1 MDNSLQLKDI
11 AQFWRRRKRIFIIV
25 FSVVLAF
32 FVGLAYILPPVYLSQ
47 ATILVEGQQIPQDF
61 VKSTV
66 TSYVQERL
74 QVINKQI
81 MSRSRLQEI
90 VDELNLYPELRDR
103 YTTEEIL
110 AKMRSDITLEESG
123 ANVINERT
131 GKEGFATITFTIS
144 YEGKNPAQV
153 QKVTSQLASLY
164 LEEDLKA
171 RERLTSNTTAFLEDE
186 LENLKNEIQA
196 YETKI
201 KEFKE
206 ANIGMLP
213 GQNDANLNLYLRFER
228 ELSNIDARI
237 QSLRERK
244 IHLQG
249 QMASVDPLLP
259 IKTQDGTVAMNPR
272 DRLKRYR
279 LEYMSLRSNVS
290 EKHPDLKRLKREIE
304 ELESQIGQTDDSVA
318 KISRLSELQSR
329 LATLSGSYG
338 AKHPDVVKLKK
349 EVELLSKEVDQLVTE
364 KAITE
369 VSEQKPDN
377 PLYISLMTQ
386 LVITDSELNERLQ
399 EKNKIQQYLIDYQ
412 QRIEKAPMVEQ
423 AFNELTIDYQNARNK
438 YNEISDKL
446 MEARVAQGMEETQ
459 RGERFSIIESA
470 QMPEKPYKPNRLGII
485 LLGVVLASAFG
496 LGFSTIQ
503 EYLDNSVK
511 TSDELSALTGV
522 PVFSVITL
530 VETDEEKRARKLRKA
545 ALGAGIFC
553 VILLVWWTIDYFII
567 PSEIVWLQ
575 IQKSF
580 LM

>member
-1 MDNSLQLKDI
+1 MDNNLQLKDI
-11 AQFWRRRKRIFIIV
+11 AQFYRRRKRIFIFV
-25 FSVVLAF
+25 FSMVLAF
-32 FVGLAYILPPVYLSQ
+32 FVGLAYVLPSVYRSQ
-47 ATILVEGQQIPQDF
+47 ATILVEGQQIPKDY

-74 QVINKQI
+74 QVINQQI

-90 VDELNLYPELRDR
+90 VDEFNLYPELRDR
-103 YTTEEIL
+103 YTTEDIL
-110 AKMRSDITLEESG
+110 AKMRTDITLEESG
-123 ANVINERT
+123 ANVVNERT
-131 GKEGFATITFTIS
+131 GKEGYATIAFTIA

-171 RERLTSNTTAFLEDE
+171 REKLTSNTTAFFEDE
-186 LENLKNEIQA
+186 LKSLKDEIQA

-213 GQNDANLNLYLRFER
+213 GQNETNLNLYLKFER
-228 ELSNIDARI
+228 DLSNIDARI

-249 QMASVDPLLP
+249 QMASVDPLQP
-259 IKTQDGTVAMNPR
+259 IKTEDGSVAMNPS

-304 ELESQIGQTDDSVA
+304 ELESQIGRTDDSVA
-318 KISRLSELQSR
+318 KITRLSELQSR

-349 EVELLSKEVDQLVTE
+349 EVELLSNEVDKLVTE

-369 VSEQKPDN
+369 ISEQKPDN
-377 PLYISLMTQ
+377 PLYVSLMTQ

-399 EKNKIQQYLIDYQ
+399 EKTKIQQYLIDYQ

-423 AFNELTIDYQNARNK
+423 AFNELTIDYQNSRSK
-438 YNEISDKL
+438 YNEISNKL
-446 MEARVAQGMEETQ
+446 LEARVAQGMEDTQ

-470 QMPEKPYKPNRLGII
+470 QLPERPYKPNRLAIIFLGI
-485 LLGVVLASAFG
+485 LLASVAGMGVSAVR
-496 LGFSTIQ
+496 
-503 EYLDNSVK
+503 EYMDNSVK

-530 VETDEEKRARKLRKA
+530 VETDEEKRARKIRKVA
-545 ALGAGIFC
+545 WGAGIFC
-553 VILLVWWTIDYFII
+553 VIALVWWTIDFFIV

>member
-1 MDNSLQLKDI
+1 MDNSLNLKDI
-11 AQFWRRRKRIFIIV
+11 AQFYRRRKKVFIFV
-25 FSVVLAF
+25 FSVVLAI
-32 FVGLAYILPPVYLSQ
+32 FVGLAFILPPVYRSQ
-47 ATILVEGQQIPQDF
+47 ATILVEGQQIPKDYI
-61 VKSTV
+61 KSTV

-90 VDELNLYPELRDR
+90 VDEFNLYPELRGR
-103 YTTEEIL
+103 FTTEEIL
-110 AKMRSDITLEESG
+110 AKMRSDITLEESS
-123 ANVINERT
+123 ANVVNERT
-131 GKEGFATITFTIS
+131 GKEGYATIAFTIS

-153 QKVTSQLASLY
+153 QKVASQLSSLY

-171 RERLTSNTTAFLEDE
+171 RERLTSNTTAFFEDE
-186 LENLKNEIQA
+186 LKSLKNEIQA

-213 GQNDANLNLYLRFER
+213 GQNETNLNLYLKFER
-228 ELSNIDARI
+228 DLSNIDARI

-249 QMASVDPLLP
+249 QMASVDPLQP
-259 IKTQDGTVAMNPR
+259 IKTQDGSVAMNPG
-272 DRLKRYR
+272 DRLKQYR
-279 LEYMSLRSNVS
+279 LEYMSLRSKVS

-304 ELESQIGQTDDSVA
+304 ELESQVGQTDDSVA
-318 KISRLSELQSR
+318 KITRLSELQTR

-338 AKHPDVVKLKK
+338 PKHPDVVKLKK
-349 EVELLSKEVDQLVTE
+349 EVALLSNEVDQLMAQ
-364 KAITE
+364 KAI
-369 VSEQKPDN
+369 SEFSQNKPDN
-377 PLYISLMTQ
+377 PVYISLMTQ
-386 LVITDSELNERLQ
+386 MVITDSDLNERLQ
-399 EKNKIQQYLIDYQ
+399 EKNKIQQYLAEYQ
-412 QRIEKAPMVEQ
+412 ERIEKAPMVEQ
-423 AFNELTIDYQNARNK
+423 AFNELTIDYENARNK
-438 YNEISDKL
+438 YNEISNKL
-446 MEARVAQGMEETQ
+446 LEARVAQGMEETQ

-470 QMPEKPYKPNRLGII
+470 QLPESPYKPNRLAIIFLGI
-485 LLGVVLASAFG
+485 LLASVAGMGVSA
-496 LGFSTIQ
+496 IQ
-503 EYLDNSVK
+503 EYMDNSVK

-530 VETDEEKRARKLRKA
+530 VETDEEKRARKLRKVA
-545 ALGAGIFC
+545 WGTGIFC
-553 VILLVWWTIDYFII
+553 VIVLVWWTIDFFII